1 MRTDLVS
8 RSTLFALALLALTSL
23 HAGQAFS
30 QTPNPNDKLQ
40 GTIVGQA
47 QQKYA
52 LALPPVAILGG
63 AAATQAGDVGN
74 IVRADLDF
82 SGSFELLDP
91 TGEGRIDATRINDP
105 KSWAGVGA
113 QYLGLLSLRIDGTS
127 ADLRVQVFETTA
139 GELWLDRTYRGR
151 APDDLRRLAHRAAN
165 EILNR
170 ITGETGIFLTR
181 IAYVSDVGRAKEV
194 FLMDYD
200 GARVR
205 QLTRTGVINLLPAWA
220 SDGKRLAFVSFLSK
234 RPQFHLLDENGTITQ
249 LRPAGGDL
257 NASPDWSPDGTK
269 LAFTTDRDG
278 NSEIY
283 LYDLISGRESR
294 LTRDPGIDTSPCWS
308 PSGDQLAFTSDRSG
322 SPQIYLMSAD
332 GTNLRRFTYQ
342 GQYNESAAW
351 SPDGGRIAFMSR
363 IEGTFQLVIHELQTG
378 KETVITS
385 GRGNKENPRWAA
397 DGKHLVFSG
406 NMDGRYSIYTIRI
419 DGTGVRRLT
428 QGSAAVTP
436 DWSPA
441 QAR

>member
-1 MRTDLVS
+1 MHKDLKLS
-8 RSTLFALALLALTSL
+8 ACLLLATLGLIGSCVPD
-23 HAGQAFS
+23 AYS
-30 QTPNPNDKLQ
+30 QTPDPVGKLQ
-40 GTIVGQA
+40 GTIVGTA
-47 QQKYA
+47 QKKYA
-52 LALPPVAILGG
+52 LALPPVAMLGG
-63 AAATQAGDVGN
+63 AAATQAGEVGDV
-74 IVRADLDF
+74 VRGDLDF

-91 TGEGRIDATRINDP
+91 NGEGRIAATQINNP
-105 KSWAGVGA
+105 KAWASVGA
-113 QYLGLLSLRIDGTS
+113 QYLSLLSLKLEGTI

-151 APDDLRRLAHRAAN
+151 APDDLRRLAHRASN

-170 ITGETGIFLTR
+170 LTGETGIFLTR
-181 IAYVSDVGRAKEV
+181 IAFVGDVGRAKEV

-205 QLTRTGVINLLPAWA
+205 QLTKTGVINLVPAWA
-220 SDGKRLAFVSFLSK
+220 SDGKRLAFVSYLSK
-234 RPQFHLLDENGTITQ
+234 RPQFHLLDESGKITQ

-257 NASPDWSPDGTK
+257 NVSPDWSPDGTK
-269 LAFTTDRDG
+269 LAFTSDRDG

-283 LYDLISGRESR
+283 LYDVIGGRELR
-294 LTRDPGIDTSPCWS
+294 LTRDAGIDTAPCWS
-308 PSGDQLAFTSDRSG
+308 PGGDQIAFTSDRSG

-363 IEGTFQLVIHELQTG
+363 IEGVFQLVIHELQTG
-378 KETVITS
+378 KETVITT
-385 GRGNKENPRWAA
+385 GRGNKENPRWAG

-406 NMDGRYSIYTIRI
+406 NMDGRYSIYSIRI
-419 DGTGVRRLT
+419 DGTGLRRLT
-428 QGSAAVTP
+428 QTMAAITP

-441 QAR
+441 QPR